1 MPAMTGPW
9 ALGLLL
15 AYGIGLALAGLWLGR
30 SVRGSSDFY
39 VAGHSLGPGLLA
51 ATVLAANI
59 GAGSTVGATG
69 LAYEIGASAVWWV
82 GSAAIGTLVLAR
94 WVGPRMWEEARRR
107 ECYTVGD
114 YLMSRYGGAV
124 RSLAMTI
131 LWIGSIAIL
140 AGQLVAMGEVLH
152 AASGLP
158 RAIGTILGSVVVLV
172 YYSAGG
178 LWSASRVNVLELA
191 VKIVAFPLALL
202 ITARAVG
209 GIAAIRVAT
218 ETMGSAG
225 PAYVSPVGIGWLGV
239 LGFIGVLA
247 PSFVISPGIL
257 QKAFG
262 ARDAATVKRGLTLSG
277 VALLFFAVMPV
288 GLGMLARAHWQ
299 TVTSADSVLP
309 RILVELLPAG
319 LGLLTL
325 AAVLSAELSS
335 ADAVLFMLSTS
346 LSKDL
351 YQGYWNAQVDDRGLL
366 RAGRWAA
373 FVGLVLGCLAALG
386 FASVIGTLTVFY
398 GLLVIALAVPLL
410 AGLYSPRPSQRSAL
424 AAMLVSLSVAAV
436 AMLMTGGPTPAGFW
450 PYLLGVGAGAIA
462 IRWVR

>member
-1 MPAMTGPW
+1 MKGPL

-15 AYGIGLALAGLWLGR
+15 AYGVALALAGLWLSR
-30 SVRGSSDFY
+30 SVRRSSEFY

-59 GAGSTVGATG
+59 GAGSTVGTTG

-94 WVGPRMWEEARRR
+94 WVGPRMWAEARARG
-107 ECYTVGD
+107 CYTVGD
-114 YLMSRYGGAV
+114 YLSSRYGGSV

-131 LWIGSIAIL
+131 LWIGSLAIL

-152 AASGLP
+152 AASDLP
-158 RAIGTILGSVVVLV
+158 RSVGTILGALVVLL
-172 YYSAGG
+172 YYGAGG
-178 LWSASRVNVLELA
+178 LWSASRVNVIELG
-191 VKIVAFPLALL
+191 VKLVAFPLALL
-202 ITARAVG
+202 ITARAIG
-209 GIAAIRVAT
+209 GLDAVRLASQNMGGDAGAA
-218 ETMGSAG
+218 
-225 PAYVSPVGIGWLGV
+225 YLSPVGIGWLGV

-247 PSFVISPGIL
+247 PSFVVSPGLL

-262 ARDAATVKRGLTLSG
+262 ARDAATVKVGLTISG
-277 VALLFFAVMPV
+277 IALMLFAIFPV
-288 GLGMLARAHWQ
+288 GLGMLARAHWPI
-299 TVTSADSVLP
+299 VASPDSVLP
-309 RILVELLPAG
+309 RILIEVLPAG
-319 LGLLTL
+319 LGVLTL

-351 YQGYWNAQVDDRGLL
+351 YQGYWNPRVDDRGLL
-366 RAGRWAA
+366 RAGRVASV
-373 FVGLVLGCLAALG
+373 VGLILGSLVALTFG
-386 FASVIGTLTVFY
+386 SVIGTLTVFY

-410 AGLYSPRPSQRSAL
+410 AGLYSSRPSARSAL
-424 AAMLVSLSVAAV
+424 AAMIISLVVAAAAIV
-436 AMLMTGGPTPAGFW
+436 TTGGPTPAGFW
-450 PYLLGVGAGAIA
+450 PYLLGVAAGAVA